1 MLGGW
6 SISESLFNKIRYL
19 CPTGGTI
26 LELGSGEGTAE
37 LIKYYKMYSIE
48 DNAKYIGHYHNNY
61 IHAELK
67 EHKPI
72 KNYTIEKYGESG
84 KNIWYDANVLRVE
97 LPKIDYDLLLIDGP
111 KSTRSGIVKY
121 FDLFKHDVPIVLD
134 DLHRTLER
142 KILQDLSKIVK
153 RPYTVYD
160 AWAEKSFGVIL

>member
-6 SISESLFNKIRYL
+6 SISESLYKKICEIL
-19 CPTGGTI
+19 SGGTI

-37 LIKYYKMYSIE
+37 LIKHYKVYSIE
-48 DNAKYIGHYHNNY
+48 DNVKYIGLYHNNY
-61 IHAELK
+61 IYAELK

-72 KNYTIEKYGESG
+72 KHYTVEKYGESG
-84 KNIWYDANVLRVE
+84 KNIWYNADVLKKE

-121 FDLFKHDVPIVLD
+121 FSLFKQDVPIILD
-134 DLHRTLER
+134 DMHRTLER
-142 KILQDLSKIVK
+142 KILQDLSNKIK

-160 AWAEKSFGVIL
+160 AWEQKSFGVIY